1 MTTLSQRDMARL
13 ARIERQLVEL
23 SEAVKGLHE
32 RVTLREALAE
42 YAHTPDEME
51 SVLEASRTGKR
62 LIVRRGRVVGLI

>member
-23 SEAVKGLHE
+23 SEALAQLNE
-32 RVTLREALAE
+32 RVTLREALAQ
-42 YAHTPDEME
+42 YVHNANDME